1 MDDYV
6 HVVVDCWTL
15 TQWQN
20 MDANP
25 NIVICQQSSFGLFMI
40 LVKIEM
46 DCLTS
51 KSFSGCDF
59 DV

>member
-1 MDDYV
+1 
-6 HVVVDCWTL
+6 
-15 TQWQN
+15 

-46 DCLTS
+46 DCLAS

>member
-1 MDDYV
+1 
-6 HVVVDCWTL
+6 
-15 TQWQN
+15 